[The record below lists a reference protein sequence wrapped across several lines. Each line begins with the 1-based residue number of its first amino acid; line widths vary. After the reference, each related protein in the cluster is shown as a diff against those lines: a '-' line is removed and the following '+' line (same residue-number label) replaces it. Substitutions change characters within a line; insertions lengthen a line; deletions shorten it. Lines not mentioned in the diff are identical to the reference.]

1 MEYGDLDPMIGED
14 WNKLIVRKT
23 IIQKDNQR
31 RRNHGEA
38 LQAVPLEGIG
48 TEIMDSLGRFFD
60 EPHNLEVIA
69 ALRASGVQWPVQQPV
84 ALSSAQSIGPTGPS
98 GAEGETI
105 FAPLPLQAL
114 TIVITG
120 RLPTLGR
127 DQAADMARA
136 AGAKVASSVSKRT
149 SWVLAGEDA
158 GSKLPRAIEL
168 GVPIIDESEFLRR
181 INHG

>member
-1 MEYGDLDPMIGED
+1 M
-14 WNKLIVRKT
+14 
-23 IIQKDNQR
+23 
-31 RRNHGEA
+31 
-38 LQAVPLEGIG
+38 
-48 TEIMDSLGRFFD
+48 
-60 EPHNLEVIA
+60 
-69 ALRASGVQWPVQQPV
+69 QQPV
-84 ALSSAQSIGPTGPS
+84 GCRWGQSIGQTGPAAA
-98 GAEGETI
+98 GGETI
-105 FAPLPLQAL
+105 SEPLPLQAL